1 MDSQPDSRLI
11 DMILKIAPIKTRIV
25 AGTDIDALRYVI
37 ADQNV
42 LVDKMDVLQTKQQKK
57 SEVID
62 AELDHDEKLLFSL

>member
-1 MDSQPDSRLI
+1 
-11 DMILKIAPIKTRIV
+11 MILKIAPIKTRIV